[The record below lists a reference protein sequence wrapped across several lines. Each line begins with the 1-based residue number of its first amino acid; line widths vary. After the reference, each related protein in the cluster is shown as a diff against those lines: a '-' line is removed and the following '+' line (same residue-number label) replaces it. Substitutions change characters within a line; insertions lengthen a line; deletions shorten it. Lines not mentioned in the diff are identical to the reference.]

1 MNRELSLE
9 EVHKETLNVLKKI
22 DEICEHNDIKYSI
35 MYGTLIGYMRH
46 NGFIPW
52 DDDMDVCMLRPEYD
66 KFVAYCNEHEEEL
79 YPFKLMS
86 KYTADDY
93 PFNLQR
99 FCDTRFKMVKTDG
112 LSDAGMG
119 LFIDIYPL
127 DALGNLNNRLTKL
140 LFVPIIFLLCAQP
153 THCIQNVFF
162 FSICF
167 LAPFLTFPNA
177 SKG

>member
-22 DEICEHNDIKYSI
+22 DEICEHYDIKYSI

-93 PFNLQR
+93 PFNYR
-99 FCDTRFKMVKTDG
+99 MARYSGSPYRRRKVKYAWR
-112 LSDAGMG
+112 S
-119 LFIDIYPL
+119 
-127 DALGNLNNRLTKL
+127 GN
-140 LFVPIIFLLCAQP
+140 
-153 THCIQNVFF
+153 H
-162 FSICF
+162 
-167 LAPFLTFPNA
+167 
-177 SKG
+177 

>member
-1 MNRELSLE
+1 
-9 EVHKETLNVLKKI
+9 
-22 DEICEHNDIKYSI
+22 

-99 FCDTRFKMVKTDG
+99 F
-112 LSDAGMG
+112 L
-119 LFIDIYPL
+119 IL
-127 DALGNLNNRLTKL
+127 DLRWLKRMDYLMRGWDYL
-140 LFVPIIFLLCAQP
+140 
-153 THCIQNVFF
+153 
-162 FSICF
+162 
-167 LAPFLTFPNA
+167 
-177 SKG
+177 

>member
-1 MNRELSLE
+1 
-9 EVHKETLNVLKKI
+9 
-22 DEICEHNDIKYSI
+22 

-93 PFNLQR
+93 PFNLLKNFVIPDLR
-99 FCDTRFKMVKTDG
+99 WLKRM
-112 LSDAGMG
+112 
-119 LFIDIYPL
+119 DI
-127 DALGNLNNRLTKL
+127 
-140 LFVPIIFLLCAQP
+140 
-153 THCIQNVFF
+153 
-162 FSICF
+162 
-167 LAPFLTFPNA
+167 
-177 SKG
+177 